1 MPLGSSYF
9 TINGV
14 HLFKSLHVQR
24 NCLWPIEHDNISMTP
39 PGKFAVLKITEL
51 DGKIG
56 YLDKQYYLSCT
67 VNEDQ
72 VQIDLSSVSTN

>member
-1 MPLGSSYF
+1 MYNEIVCGLSSMITF
-9 TINGV
+9 
-14 HLFKSLHVQR
+14 QR
-24 NCLWPIEHDNISMTP
+24 LP
-39 PGKFAVLKITEL
+39 PRKFAVLKITEL

-72 VQIDLSSVSTN
+72 IQIDLSLVSTN